1 MLITTPTAVPY
12 YGLFTV
18 TMLGTAYG
26 IYDLVL
32 VRINVTPYHNLQV
45 DTVIFK
51 GKPASDE

>member
-32 VRINVTPYHNLQV
+32 VRINITPCHNLQV
-45 DTVIFK
+45 DTHFQ
-51 GKPASDE
+51 GKTRV